1 MSGASLPAA
10 LAGPGMLWV
19 IAALAGL
26 ACAVIVARRDRLSPR
41 EMYGA
46 GVVCMLFGFWGA
58 RLLGMVYYGSG
69 GQPLP
74 WLRFW
79 VGGTAQYGAFLGGGL
94 AMLLFLALR
103 RLPILSYFD
112 AVAPA
117 VALTVSIGR
126 VGCFFNGDDFGTLS
140 HLPWAVRFPPGTEA
154 YADHLARGWIAS
166 GAGWSLPVHPI
177 QLYESLAWVGLAAI
191 LVMRRPGAPGLRFGW
206 LAVAHGAGRFAEQF
220 FRGDFR
226 PALGPLSLT
235 QLLSLALVGLGLWLL
250 LRDRPNFL
258 ADPALESPGVA

>member
-1 MSGASLPAA
+1 MSA
-10 LAGPGMLWV
+10 LVGPGMLWV
-19 IAALAGL
+19 LAALAGL
-26 ACAVIVARRDRLSPR
+26 ACAVIVAGRGRLNPR

-46 GVVCMLFGFWGA
+46 GVVCILFGFWGA
-58 RLLGMVYYGSG
+58 RLLGMVYYGTG

-79 VGGTAQYGAFLGGGL
+79 TGGTAQYGAFLGGGL

-103 RLPILSYFD
+103 RLPVLSYFD

-117 VALTVSIGR
+117 VALAVVIGR
-126 VGCFFNGDDFGTLS
+126 VGCFFNGCDFGTLS
-140 HLPWAVRFPPGTEA
+140 RVPWAVRFPPGTEA
-154 YADHLARGWIAS
+154 YADHLARGWIAP

-177 QLYESLAWVGLAAI
+177 QLYASAAWLGLAAI
-191 LVMRRPGAPGLRFGW
+191 LLARRSGIPGLRFGW
-206 LAVAHGAGRFAEQF
+206 LAIAHGAGRFAEQF

-235 QLLSLALVGLGLWLL
+235 QSLSLALVGLGLWLL
-250 LRDRPNFL
+250 LRRRSSAF
-258 ADPALESPGVA
+258 AAAALESPGVA